1 MHSLRLRLL
10 PTLAALLFAASA
22 AAQTSFDARGLADDA
37 AAVIE
42 REYFDP
48 ARAREVDAVL
58 RVWAGGH
65 VPIFYLRGAICRR
78 ALEIEIEGHCAP
90 A

>member
-48 ARAREVDAVL
+48 ARALTDDPDMTQTLDDMVRAV
-58 RVWAGGH
+58 
-65 VPIFYLRGAICRR
+65 F
-78 ALEIEIEGHCAP
+78 
-90 A
+90 